1 MSTSQRTRSV
11 IGLRT
16 ALILYALLIVFA
28 VFTLKGTALIL
39 ALLIV
44 GALAVK
50 SVLHYFRERMED
62 RESENAL

>member
-1 MSTSQRTRSV
+1 MNSPEPTRSV

-28 VFTLKGTALIL
+28 VLTLKGKALIL

-50 SVLHYFRERMED
+50 SVLHYFRERLD
-62 RESENAL
+62 

>member
-1 MSTSQRTRSV
+1 MSTPESGRSV

-16 ALILYALLIVFA
+16 ALILYALLVVFA
-28 VFTLKGTALIL
+28 VWTLKGTALII

-50 SVLHYFRERMED
+50 SVLHYFRERME
-62 RESENAL
+62 

>member
-1 MSTSQRTRSV
+1 MNTPEPSRSV
-11 IGLRT
+11 ISLRT

-28 VFTLKGTALIL
+28 VWTLKGTALIL

-50 SVLHYFRERMED
+50 SILHYFRERME
-62 RESENAL
+62 

>member
-1 MSTSQRTRSV
+1 MNTPEPGRSV

-16 ALILYALLIVFA
+16 ALILYALLVIFA
-28 VFTLKGTALIL
+28 ALTLKGTALII

-50 SVLHYFRERMED
+50 SVLHYFRERME
-62 RESENAL
+62 

>member
-1 MSTSQRTRSV
+1 MSTPEPTRSV

-28 VFTLKGTALIL
+28 AWTLKGTALAL

-50 SVLHYFRERMED
+50 SILHYFRERLE
-62 RESENAL
+62 

>member
-1 MSTSQRTRSV
+1 MSTPEPTRSV

-28 VFTLKGTALIL
+28 VWTLKGTALAL

-50 SVLHYFRERMED
+50 SILHYFRERLE
-62 RESENAL
+62 